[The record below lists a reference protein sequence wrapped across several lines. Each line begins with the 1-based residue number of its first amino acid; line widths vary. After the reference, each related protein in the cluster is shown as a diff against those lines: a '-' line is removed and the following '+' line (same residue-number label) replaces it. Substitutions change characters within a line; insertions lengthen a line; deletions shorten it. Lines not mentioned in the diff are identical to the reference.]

1 MDDQFQGMY
10 NMKSDKRR
18 TVHHELVGSSKEFLT
33 KSVKLYKT
41 ELTEFLEPGGINQDS
56 VFNVMTHVVLE
67 DSSDSSTSTILGAGC
82 TTPTITIAHW
92 EA

>member
-10 NMKSDKRR
+10 NMKYDKRL

-56 VFNVMTHVVLE
+56 VVCFQRHDACSARGQLWTPQRPRYWVE
-67 DSSDSSTSTILGAGC
+67 DVRLLL
-82 TTPTITIAHW
+82 
-92 EA
+92 